1 MESRRMSS
9 PSGRIIDEY
18 EPIIGRSEMQEILEL
33 AERVHGARIIHVN
46 STMYGGGV
54 AEMLRSLVP
63 LANSL
68 GLKVK
73 WEVIEGDDSFFKT
86 TKSIHNALQGNMNIE
101 ISEEMWSHY
110 LEVNEGNVRKLDLE
124 GDVILIHDPQPLPL
138 ILHRRGGVWVWRCH
152 VDMSSPHPDVWARI
166 REYVLKYDALVFS
179 LERYAPGD
187 VLGKPVYTR
196 FPAID
201 PLSDKNRSLSV
212 DEILR
217 VLERYDVDP
226 DRPLIGQVA
235 RFDPWKRPLDALKA
249 YRLAREK
256 IPGLQMAMVGSFAH
270 DDPEGEEWYRK
281 VKEEVGDDGDI
292 HLLTN
297 LKDVEVNAVQ
307 RSLSVALQMSIR
319 EGFGLSVTEALWK
332 EVPVIARRA
341 GGIPLQVI
349 DGFTGFLIES
359 PEEAAERAVYLI
371 KRPWMARELGARGH
385 DHVKRSFI
393 ITKLLKDYLRMHI
406 DLVGLAPE
414 IRIR

>member
-1 MESRRMSS
+1 MESRRMSLT
-9 PSGRIIDEY
+9 GNRIIDEY
-18 EPIIGRSEMQEILEL
+18 EPIIGKSEIQEILEL

-73 WEVIEGDDSFFKT
+73 WEVIEGDDAFFGT
-86 TKSIHNALQGNMNIE
+86 TKRIHNALQGNMDIE

-110 LEVNEGNVRKLDLE
+110 LKVNEDNAQKLDLE

-138 ILHRRGGVWVWRCH
+138 ILHRRGGGWVWRCH
-152 VDMSSPHPDVWARI
+152 VDMSSPHPNVWSRI
-166 REYVLKYDALVFS
+166 REYVRMYDALVFS
-179 LERYAPGD
+179 LERYVPKD
-187 VLGKPVYTR
+187 VPGKPVYTR

-212 DEILR
+212 DEILE

-226 DRPLIGQVA
+226 DRPIVGQVA
-235 RFDPWKRPLDALKA
+235 RFDPWKDPLGALKV
-249 YRLAREK
+249 YRLAHEK
-256 IPGLQMAMVGSFAH
+256 IPSLQMVMVGSFAH
-270 DDPEGEEWYRK
+270 DDPEGEEWYGK
-281 VKEEVGDDGDI
+281 VEREGGGDRDV
-292 HLLTN
+292 HLLAN
-297 LKDVEVNAVQ
+297 LKDVEVNAIQ
-307 RSLSVALQMSIR
+307 RSLSVAMQMSIR

-332 EVPVIARRA
+332 EVPVVARRA

-349 DGFTGFLIES
+349 DGFTGFLIRS
-359 PEEAAERAVYLI
+359 PEEAAERIVYLV
-371 KRPWMARELGARGH
+371 KRPWAARELGARGR
-385 DHVKRSFI
+385 DHVKRNFV

-406 DLVGLAPE
+406 DLVGLAPK